1 MIASRFKTFFG
12 LLLIVL
18 IAFNANLFAQK
29 KAEPVAPISLSKDGK
44 LVYAPN
50 EKGDRI
56 PDFSYAGYKGGDEE
70 IRLEIRLVQGSD
82 DLPARILRPPAGAL
96 HPPLQAGLGRT

>member
-44 LVYAPN
+44 LVYHGAIDDNPQDASAVSRKHLKEAIN
-50 EKGDRI
+50 EVVSGKDVSVKTSRSIGCTIKRK
-56 PDFSYAGYKGGDEE
+56 A
-70 IRLEIRLVQGSD
+70 
-82 DLPARILRPPAGAL
+82 
-96 HPPLQAGLGRT
+96 